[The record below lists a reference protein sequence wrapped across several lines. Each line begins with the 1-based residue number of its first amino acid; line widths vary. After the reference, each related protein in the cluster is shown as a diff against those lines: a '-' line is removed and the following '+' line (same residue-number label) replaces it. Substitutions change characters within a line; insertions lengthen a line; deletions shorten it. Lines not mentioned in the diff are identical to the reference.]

1 MANNTLP
8 LALLIDA
15 ENVSCNLIDRIM
27 HETDK
32 LGDPII
38 RRVYGDF
45 TKQNMTCWHNIIE
58 RHAFTVA
65 HLFPYKKGKNSTDIE
80 LIMDAMTFQYTTPIK
95 GLIIVSG
102 DSDYCGLAK
111 RYREQNLPVYII
123 GSEKTSMALRS
134 CCTQFIQ
141 ISNEANNNTQA
152 MPRPET
158 RTPLYR
164 VQAPSLPGLNI
175 KGKINLEP
183 QSFIEKVLAVLT
195 TCNAT
200 QKRVSKTE
208 FLYAFQRKHPNTS
221 INEQGYKTW
230 NAFFT
235 ANTGLFTLEQI
246 NNEYFIV
253 F

>member
-1 MANNTLP
+1 MKNTPLP

-15 ENVSCNLIDRIM
+15 ENVSCHNIDRIM

-45 TKQNMTCWHNIIE
+45 TKQNMACWHNIIE

-65 HLFPYKKGKNSTDIE
+65 QLFAYKKGKNCADIE

-111 RYREQNLPVYII
+111 RYREQNLPVYVI
-123 GSEKTSMALRS
+123 GTEKTAKALRS
-134 CCTQFIQ
+134 CCTQFIL
-141 ISNEANNNTQA
+141 IGHEATKVQVSPTPVTQ
-152 MPRPET
+152 
-158 RTPLYR
+158 TPLYR
-164 VQAPSLPGLNI
+164 VEPPSLPGLNI

-183 QSFIEKVLAVLT
+183 QSFVEKVLAVLA
-195 TCNAT
+195 TCNST
-200 QKRVSKTE
+200 HKRVSKAE
-208 FLYAFQRKHPNTS
+208 FLHAFQRKYPNTS
-221 INEQGYKTW
+221 IREQGYKTW
-230 NAFFT
+230 NTFFT
-235 ANTGLFTLEQI
+235 ANTGFFTIEQI
-246 NNEYFIV
+246 SNEYFIV